1 MSRDSFCFHSSES
14 MDCNLNLQSDNP
26 LQLPNS
32 IGDAPNYY
40 NFTTA
45 HYPFPSPLP
54 LGGYE
59 GFLTG
64 ANNSNC
70 GGNQTARLGLLLN

>member
-1 MSRDSFCFHSSES
+1 MHSDSFRFHSSES
-14 MDCNLNLQSDNP
+14 MNCNLNLHSDNP
-26 LQLPNS
+26 FQFPNS
-32 IGDAPNYY
+32 IGDASNYY

-45 HYPFPSPLP
+45 NYPFPSPLL

-59 GFLTG
+59 GFITG
-64 ANNSNC
+64 ANNSPS